1 MMAFPKVRG
10 HGQSSQD
17 MGPRE
22 DPAREAGPG
31 RLADTP
37 SEIPPRGWWDISLRI
52 YRNFSDHRLL
62 ALAAGITYY
71 NLLAIFP
78 ALAALVAIYGLFSN
92 PATISAHLDQIS
104 GVVPQGGLDIARDQ
118 LTRVASKGSQTLG
131 WTFLAGL
138 AVSLWSANAAMKSM
152 FDALNVVHGE
162 TEKRGLI
169 KLNAV
174 SLGFTVVGILFV
186 LIAIAGVVA
195 LPIALNY
202 LGLSRVANM
211 VLRIG
216 RWPAL
221 FVLIAVV
228 LSVIYRFGPSREAPR
243 WRWITWGSSFATV
256 LWLLASGLFSWYTAN
271 FGTYNETYG
280 SLGAVIGFMVWMWI
294 SAIAILLGAELDAEM
309 EHQTARDTTTGGER
323 PLGARGARVAA
334 TIGERQA
341 G

>member
-1 MMAFPKVRG
+1 M
-10 HGQSSQD
+10 S
-17 MGPRE
+17 PRE
-22 DPAREAGPG
+22 DPTQQGDRS
-31 RLADTP
+31 RLAETP
-37 SEIPPRGWWDISLRI
+37 SEIPARGWWDILLRM
-52 YRNFSDHRLL
+52 YRNFSDHRVL

-78 ALAALVAIYGLFSN
+78 ALAALVAIYGLFSD
-92 PATISAHLDQIS
+92 PATISAHLDQAS

-118 LTRVASKGSQTLG
+118 LSRVTSKGSHTLG

-152 FDALNVVHGE
+152 FDTLNVVYGE

-169 KLNAV
+169 RLNAV
-174 SLGFTVVGILFV
+174 SLGFTVAGILFV
-186 LIAIAGVVA
+186 LVAIAGVVA

-202 LGLSRVANM
+202 LGLSRPADLI
-211 VLRIG
+211 LRIG
-216 RWPAL
+216 RWPVL
-221 FVLIAVV
+221 FILIAGV
-228 LSVIYRFGPSREAPR
+228 LSLIYRFGPSRQAPR
-243 WRWITWGSSFATV
+243 WRWITWGSAFAAV

-294 SAIAILLGAELDAEM
+294 SAIAILVGAELDAEM

-323 PLGARGARVAA
+323 PLGARGARVAD